1 MRFLQSTENFR
12 PVTTSEKTIK
22 ELLLLASFNIAYRTK
37 VRRVRLESLRGILHL
52 NINDFSRVCYIYQR
66 ADVQGTFQFF
76 FKFQITTAITNHYK
90 ACTFNHSDNS
100 SSAHSASSVFN
111 SPPSPTVQLVTS
123 ILGLWPIARLSLIP
137 VNAQSCGLL
146 SQRSF
151 TMISVTK
158 SISLFYKAFVSP
170 TWMTRHTRYTF
181 TRLKLS
187 QTHALV
193 WTTGGSVCPR
203 RVQSY
208 LWREVNYLAKFTILA
223 EEKLS
228 IICDLCWQPFTSST
242 LYIRTSVCKFSI
254 LFSIRFLRC

>member
-37 VRRVRLESLRGILHL
+37 VPRVRLESLRGILHL

-76 FKFQITTAITNHYK
+76 FKFQITTAVTNHYK
-90 ACTFNHSDNS
+90 ACTFNYSDNS

-146 SQRSF
+146 SPRSL
-151 TMISVTK
+151 TMISVAKQTRF
-158 SISLFYKAFVSP
+158 LFHQP
-170 TWMTRHTRYTF
+170 EW
-181 TRLKLS
+181 
-187 QTHALV
+187 
-193 WTTGGSVCPR
+193 PD
-203 RVQSY
+203 
-208 LWREVNYLAKFTILA
+208 ILA
-223 EEKLS
+223 THSPDSNSVKHTLLSEQLVAAYVPEESKVICEEK
-228 IICDLCWQPFTSST
+228 
-242 LYIRTSVCKFSI
+242 
-254 LFSIRFLRC
+254 

>member
-111 SPPSPTVQLVTS
+111 SPSSPTVQLVTS
-123 ILGLWPIARLSLIP
+123 ILRLWPIARLSLIP

-146 SQRSF
+146 SLRSL
-151 TMISVTK
+151 TMISVAK
-158 SISLFYKAFVSP
+158 QSYS
-170 TWMTRHTRYTF
+170 F
-181 TRLKLS
+181 TRLLFH
-187 QTHALV
+187 QPE
-193 WTTGGSVCPR
+193 WPD
-203 RVQSY
+203 
-208 LWREVNYLAKFTILA
+208 ILA
-223 EEKLS
+223 THSPDSNSVKHTLLSEQLVAAYVPEESKVICEEK
-228 IICDLCWQPFTSST
+228 
-242 LYIRTSVCKFSI
+242 
-254 LFSIRFLRC
+254 

>member
-52 NINDFSRVCYIYQR
+52 NINDFSRVYYIYQR

-76 FKFQITTAITNHYK
+76 FKFQITTAVTNHYK

-123 ILGLWPIARLSLIP
+123 ILRLWPIARLSLIP
-137 VNAQSCGLL
+137 VNTQSCGLL
-146 SQRSF
+146 SPRSL
-151 TMISVTK
+151 TMISVAKQTRF
-158 SISLFYKAFVSP
+158 LFHQP
-170 TWMTRHTRYTF
+170 EW
-181 TRLKLS
+181 
-187 QTHALV
+187 
-193 WTTGGSVCPR
+193 PD
-203 RVQSY
+203 
-208 LWREVNYLAKFTILA
+208 ILA
-223 EEKLS
+223 THSPDSNSVKHTLLSEQLVAAYVPEESKVICEEK
-228 IICDLCWQPFTSST
+228 
-242 LYIRTSVCKFSI
+242 
-254 LFSIRFLRC
+254 

>member
-1 MRFLQSTENFR
+1 M
-12 PVTTSEKTIK
+12 
-22 ELLLLASFNIAYRTK
+22 
-37 VRRVRLESLRGILHL
+37 
-52 NINDFSRVCYIYQR
+52 
-66 ADVQGTFQFF
+66 
-76 FKFQITTAITNHYK
+76 

-123 ILGLWPIARLSLIP
+123 ILRLWPIARLSLIP

-146 SQRSF
+146 SPRSF

-170 TWMTRHTRYTF
+170 TWMTRHTSDTF

-193 WTTGGSVCPR
+193 WTTGGSVCPW

-208 LWREVNYLAKFTILA
+208 LRREVNCLAKFTSLA

-254 LFSIRFLRC
+254 LFSIRFLRF